1 MHHSMFYVDVT
12 LLDCYWETES
22 GWERGRDKYKKGYR
36 WSWEE
41 CEQEQ
46 NT

>member
-22 GWERGRDKYKKGYR
+22 GWERGRDKNKKGYQ

-41 CEQEQ
+41 CEREQ